1 MLIEPRDPLVARDGR
16 PFSSNPGARARSL
29 PFPLPQ
35 TIAGAV
41 RTRVGLSQGLT
52 FPEAAQKVRQI
63 GIRGPL
69 LAERKESNWELLVP
83 APADAVLLGKD
94 TETFLYRL
102 LPLHL
107 GEGVATNLPQNLYPV
122 GIPQPDN
129 KSKPLSL
136 PRFWYWT
143 AFERWLKEPP
153 VKAEQS
159 EDCLGHNGPQSEV
172 RTHLKLNPET
182 QTAEEGYLFQ
192 TSGLE
197 FTYARKDRRQ
207 KPLLSSAR
215 RLALALWVEGAPRG
229 VFPLG
234 GERRLAIWQ
243 SESIPLPEPPKGLL
257 QSLVQ
262 HQAARVIFLTPAAF
276 RAGYLPEDG
285 SLHGAKIEAVALGR
299 AVVASGWDLEH
310 HRPKP
315 SRRLVPAGS
324 VYFVRFSDWDEARV
338 EAWLREVWMQNLSDD
353 PQDCLDGCGLV
364 AVGSWTGKLAEL
376 EV

>member
-1 MLIEPRDPLVARDGR
+1 MLIEPREPLVARDGR

-35 TIAGAV
+35 TIAGAL
-41 RTRVGLSQGLT
+41 RTRIGLSQGLT
-52 FPEAAQKVRQI
+52 FPEAAQEVRQI

-69 LAERKESNWELLVP
+69 LAERKEKGWELLAP
-83 APADAVLLGKD
+83 TPADAVLLSQGK
-94 TETFLYRL
+94 ESFLYRL
-102 LPLHL
+102 VPLRL
-107 GEGVATNLPQNLYPV
+107 GNAETNLPEGLFPV
-122 GIPQPDN
+122 GIPHPDN

-136 PRFWYWT
+136 PRFWYWS
-143 AFERWLKEPP
+143 ALERWLLEPP
-153 VKAEQS
+153 LKAEQS
-159 EDCLGHNGPQSEV
+159 GEELGHNGPQGEV
-172 RTHLKLNPET
+172 RTHLKLDPET

-197 FTYARKDRRQ
+197 FTHLPPSA
-207 KPLLSSAR
+207 PLSQAQ
-215 RLALALWVEGAPRG
+215 RLALAVWVEGAPGG

-234 GERRLAIWQ
+234 GERRLAIWWN
-243 SESIPLPEPPKGLL
+243 ESIPLPQPPAELL
-257 QSLVQ
+257 QLLVQ

-276 RAGYLPEDG
+276 RAGYLPMDG
-285 SLHGAKIEAVALGR
+285 RLHGAGIEAVALGR

-324 VYFVRFSDWDEARV
+324 VYFVRFAGWSEAQI
-338 EAWLREVWMQNLSDD
+338 EEWLHGVWMQNLSDEA
-353 PQDCLDGCGLV
+353 QDRLDGYGLAV
-364 AVGSWTGKLAEL
+364 VGSWTGKLAEL